1 MNKRVMLGF
10 VLAVLLFTL
19 GAAPVAANLSDVPSD
34 HWAYHAVVTLV
45 NKGYL
50 AVYEDG
56 TFQGSRPVDR
66 YTLAVTLA
74 RILDDIEA
82 GRVQGSMEDL
92 TLIRELTTELTE
104 ELVAWYSD
112 RAALEDKVSNAE
124 RMLVIT
130 EDRLNRVVTAQTQ
143 LQDEVAAIKNELM
156 QQMREEAALLET
168 ATAEQATTLSAQQ
181 ALLARQGEIIGEHS
195 DVLSEHEMRINEQ
208 MAQLQEQQ
216 VRLGEL
222 MTALVEIENSL
233 MTHKADINALQNWA
247 GEKSAVLAALQH
259 QDAALNEEVAQI
271 RTELASLTQETDERL
286 SELSAMVSESDAEH
300 ENTAAQI
307 AALQA
312 RSVEIEKDLQNLAVL
327 LQRETQRRGEM
338 STAIDQIRAEMA
350 SLETQIGLSEE
361 EMASLRSQISDQVRL
376 EMNAALIR
384 EQRLERQIDELQEEF
399 ANYKQTTEA
408 QLKSN
413 KTMATIGIV
422 VGAIGV
428 VVGLIN
434 K

>member
-168 ATAEQATTLSAQQ
+168 ATAEQATTLSA
-181 ALLARQGEIIGEHS
+181 
-195 DVLSEHEMRINEQ
+195 
-208 MAQLQEQQ
+208 
-216 VRLGEL
+216 
-222 MTALVEIENSL
+222 
-233 MTHKADINALQNWA
+233 A
-247 GEKSAVLAALQH
+247 GFTGPPGRDH
-259 QDAALNEEVAQI
+259 W
-271 RTELASLTQETDERL
+271 R
-286 SELSAMVSESDAEH
+286 
-300 ENTAAQI
+300 
-307 AALQA
+307 
-312 RSVEIEKDLQNLAVL
+312 
-327 LQRETQRRGEM
+327 TQRRAVRGM
-338 STAIDQIRAEMA
+338 KCASTSRWRNYRSSRYA
-350 SLETQIGLSEE
+350 SV
-361 EMASLRSQISDQVRL
+361 SL
-376 EMNAALIR
+376 
-384 EQRLERQIDELQEEF
+384 
-399 ANYKQTTEA
+399 
-408 QLKSN
+408 
-413 KTMATIGIV
+413 
-422 VGAIGV
+422 
-428 VVGLIN
+428 
-434 K
+434 